1 MFKEW
6 DDRCR
11 EEEEVVIVV
20 GIRDAGPAVE
30 TNAWQQ
36 ELAKSMKH
44 AIHAGAA
51 VNDLIFPI
59 KDFNKRE
66 ELVGT

>member
-11 EEEEVVIVV
+11 EEEEAVVVIPV
-20 GIRDAGPAVE
+20 G
-30 TNAWQQ
+30 TKAWQH
-36 ELAKSMKH
+36 ELVNSMKH

-51 VNDLIFPI
+51 VHDLIFPI